1 VSTAGP
7 SQGAR
12 PLGGGERSSP
22 RGDHTVVPTLA
33 GRLVVP
39 APAKVNL
46 FLHVTGRRADGYHTL
61 ESLLT
66 LVDLADT
73 LTLEARDDGA
83 VMRAGD
89 VPGVPAD
96 EDLALRAARRLQE
109 ATGSRRGVAIAVD
122 KAIPM
127 GAGLGGGSS
136 DAASVLL
143 ALNRLWGLHLSREAL
158 VDIAASLG
166 ADVPFFVFGETA
178 LARGI
183 GERLTAMTM
192 PVAHVVL
199 AFPDVHV
206 ATASIFAA
214 PDLTRSTSSAKIDV
228 FSEGYGRNDLAGVA
242 CARHPAV
249 AEALAVLTKLS
260 PQARMTGS
268 GACVF
273 AAFAREDDAA
283 RAVLALP
290 AGLRGRVV
298 RTLARH
304 PLAAFA

>member
-1 VSTAGP
+1 M
-7 SQGAR
+7 R
-12 PLGGGERSSP
+12 
-22 RGDHTVVPTLA
+22 
-33 GRLVVP
+33 RLVVP

-61 ESLLT
+61 ESLLS

-73 LTLEARDDGA
+73 LTLETRDDGA
-83 VMRAGD
+83 IVRSGE
-89 VPGVPAD
+89 VPGVAVE
-96 EDLALRAARRLQE
+96 EDLALRAARRLKD
-109 ATGSRRGVAIAVD
+109 ATGSRAGVAIAID
-122 KAIPM
+122 KAIPT

-143 ALNRLWGLHLSREAL
+143 ALNRLWDLGLARARLVAL
-158 VDIAASLG
+158 GAELG
-166 ADVPFFVFGETA
+166 ADVPFFVFGGTA

-192 PVAHVVL
+192 PATWLVL
-199 AFPDVHV
+199 AFPDAHV
-206 ATASIFAA
+206 PTANIFAA
-214 PDLTRSTSSAKIDV
+214 PDLTRSTPSAKMDV
-228 FSEGYGRNDLAGVA
+228 FSESYGRNDLEGAA
-242 CARHPAV
+242 CVRHPAV
-249 AEALAVLTKLS
+249 ADALAAMSRLS

-273 AAFAREDDAA
+273 APFAREDDARGA
-283 RAVLALP
+283 SRGLP
-290 AGLRGRVV
+290 AGLRHRVV